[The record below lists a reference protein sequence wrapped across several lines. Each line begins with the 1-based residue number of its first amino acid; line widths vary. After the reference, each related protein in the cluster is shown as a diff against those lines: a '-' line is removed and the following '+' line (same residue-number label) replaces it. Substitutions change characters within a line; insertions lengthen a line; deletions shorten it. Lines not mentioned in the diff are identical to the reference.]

1 MGKHHLRKDK
11 TCENCGHTVEERY
24 CSRCGQENVET
35 RQTFGHLVRH
45 FMEDL
50 THYESNFWKTIKYLL
65 FRPALLTQHYLSGKR
80 MTYVAPVRLYLFISF
95 IAFFLPAII
104 PNLNEKY
111 ERKLNPEIS
120 RSTYSTV
127 QKELDSLKGIEHDTI
142 NLLGEDAK
150 ITTSNIGGFQTAE
163 EYDSAQ
169 NALPVKERDKGLTYF
184 LNRQFLDAGHNLS
197 TEETKKEFIE
207 GVKHNFPKVL
217 FIYLPLFAFI
227 VWLFHGKKRWYYFDH
242 AIFTLHNFSFLLLI
256 STIFTVISHLIPW
269 HYIVNP
275 AVITFLTF
283 IIGWFWS
290 VYYFYRGHRKLYK
303 ESMGTS
309 FFKATIIIFLNSI
322 VFTVL
327 MIGFVLLMMFSI
339 H

>member
-11 TCENCGHTVEERY
+11 TCENCGHIVEERF

-104 PNLNEKY
+104 PNVNEAHEEEKDTYADTIKEVQTPDSLNEIHQDT
-111 ERKLNPEIS
+111 L
-120 RSTYSTV
+120 
-127 QKELDSLKGIEHDTI
+127 SLFGD
-142 NLLGEDAK
+142 NAK
-150 ITTSNIGGFQTAE
+150 ITGENWDRIETEAY
-163 EYDSAQ
+163 YDSVQ
-169 NALPVKERDKGLTYF
+169 NSLPKQKRDDAFTRFVAKKSIQFRTKLSKEEAREK
-184 LNRQFLDAGHNLS
+184 
-197 TEETKKEFIE
+197 FIE
-207 GVKHNFPKVL
+207 SIKHNFPKAL

-242 AIFTLHNFSFLLLI
+242 AIFTLHNFSFLLLMV
-256 STIFTVISHLIPW
+256 TIFTLISHLIPW

-275 AVITFLTF
+275 KLITILTAV
-283 IIGWFWS
+283 IGWFWS
-290 VYYFYRGHRKLYK
+290 VYYFYRGHRKLYG
-303 ESMGTS
+303 ERWVTS
-309 FFKATIIIFLNSI
+309 AFKASLILFVNSI
-322 VFTVL
+322 VFL
-327 MIGFVLLMMFSI
+327 FLFIAFVILLVFSI